1 MSNIEI
7 YYVLTNFGGIVLG
20 QDSGFYFSN
29 EQQIDI

>member
-7 YYVLTNFGGIVLG
+7 YYVLTNLGGTSIR
-20 QDSGFYFSN
+20 SGFYFSN